1 MECPT
6 NQFKEEITMILF
18 CMEARRLLLLFV
30 VTLFVLPDAVYGGKP
45 ALMLASRYHQNIDV
59 GDYWVSEKLDGVRAR
74 WDGSHL
80 VSRGGY
86 HFAAPSWFTGKFPPQ
101 PLDGELWIARGR
113 YEEVSGIV
121 RKMTPH
127 EGWKQVRLMVFDLPQ
142 RQGKFTRRLQSMRQL
157 VEQSASPYLA
167 LIRQY
172 RVADNDVLM
181 RRLQSVID
189 DGGEGLM
196 LHRATALYRNGRSS
210 DLLKLKKFSDA
221 EATVIGYRPGKGKFA
236 GMTGSLK
243 VRNDDGIVFFVGSGL
258 TMQQRAEPPPI
269 SSRITY
275 RYQGFTRKGVPRFA
289 VFLRERNETPLQ

>member
-1 MECPT
+1 MMTIC
-6 NQFKEEITMILF
+6 KD
-18 CMEARRLLLLFV
+18 ARRLLAVFFVAALFY
-30 VTLFVLPDAVYGGKP
+30 FPDAGYGGKP
-45 ALMLASRYHQNIDV
+45 ALMLATRYHQHIDI

-86 HFAAPSWFTGKFPPQ
+86 HFSAPSWFIEGFPEE
-101 PLDGELWIARGR
+101 PLDGELWIGRGQ
-113 YEEVSGIV
+113 YEEVSAVV

-127 EGWKQVRLMVFDLPQ
+127 DGWKQVRLMVFDLPQ
-142 RQGKFTRRLQSMRQL
+142 HQGGFTRRLQSMWQL
-157 VEQSASPYLA
+157 VEQSASPYFA
-167 LIRQY
+167 LVRQY
-172 RVADNDVLM
+172 RVAGNGELM
-181 RRLQSVID
+181 QRLQSVID

-196 LHRATALYRNGRSS
+196 LHRATALYTNGRSD
-210 DLLKLKKFSDA
+210 DLMKLKKFSDA

-236 GMTGSLK
+236 GITGSLK